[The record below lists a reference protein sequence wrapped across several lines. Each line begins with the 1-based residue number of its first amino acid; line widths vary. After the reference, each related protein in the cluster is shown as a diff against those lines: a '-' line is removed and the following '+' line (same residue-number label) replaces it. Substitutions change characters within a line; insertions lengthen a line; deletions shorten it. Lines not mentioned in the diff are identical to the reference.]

1 MTRATQP
8 YSLLALAAV
17 IAIAIATLIL
27 APEITSAGGNGG
39 GSGKLD
45 PADFSTTIDNP
56 LFPLSNLETK
66 VFEGEETDPD
76 TGEVV
81 TASLVSTVLPRSAHI
96 AGIDVLVL
104 EESAYEDGELIERA
118 LDYFAQ
124 HKDGTVYY
132 FGEDVDNYVD
142 GKVADHD
149 GSWRAGRDGAVQ
161 GIIMPAHPFL
171 NQIFNQENAPGVA
184 EDQSKVLALNES
196 VSTPA
201 GNFTSCLK
209 AEDTSPLDPGLAD
222 LKWYCPGVGLVRDEG
237 GPDSFIELVSY
248 ELNEN

>member
-8 YSLLALAAV
+8 YSLLALATV
-17 IAIAIATLIL
+17 VAIAITTLIL

-39 GSGKLD
+39 GAGKLD

-56 LFPLSNLETK
+56 KFPLSNLETK
-66 VFEGEETDPD
+66 VFEGQETDPD

-81 TASLVSTVLPRSAHI
+81 TASLISTVLPRSAHV

-118 LDYFAQ
+118 LDFFAQ

-132 FGEDVDNYVD
+132 FGEKVDNYED
-142 GKVADHD
+142 GKVVDHD
-149 GSWRAGRDGAVQ
+149 GSWLAGKDGAEP
-161 GIIMPAHPFL
+161 GIIMPAVPTVGHV
-171 NQIFNQENAPGVA
+171 FNQENAPGVA
-184 EDQSKVLALNES
+184 EDQAEILALNVS

-201 GNFTSCLK
+201 GDFTGCVK
-209 AEDTSPLDPGLAD
+209 TADTSPLDPGTID
-222 LKWYCPGVGLVRDEG
+222 FKWYCPGVGLVRDEG
-237 GPDSFIELVSY
+237 PDGFIELVSY
-248 ELNEN
+248 ATDE

>member
-8 YSLLALAAV
+8 HSLLALAAV

-39 GSGKLD
+39 GPGKLD

-76 TGEVV
+76 TGQVV
-81 TASLVSTVLPRSAHI
+81 TVSLISTVLPRSAHV

-118 LDYFAQ
+118 LDFFAQ
-124 HKDGTVYY
+124 HRDGTVYY
-132 FGEDVDNYVD
+132 FGEKVDNYED
-142 GKVADHD
+142 GKVVDHD
-149 GSWRAGRDGAVQ
+149 GSWLAGKDGAEP
-161 GIIMPAHPFL
+161 GIIMPAHPL
-171 NQIFNQENAPGVA
+171 VGQKFNQENAPGVA
-184 EDQSKVLALNES
+184 EDQAEVVAVNES
-196 VSTPA
+196 VSTLA
-201 GNFTSCLK
+201 EDFTGCIRTK
-209 AEDTSPLDPGLAD
+209 DTSPLDQGVVD
-222 LKWYCPGVGLVRDEG
+222 IKWYCPEIGLVRDEELG
-237 GPDSFIELVSY
+237 GSSFIELVSY
-248 ELNEN
+248 ETDE

>member
-1 MTRATQP
+1 MSRTTQLH
-8 YSLLALAAV
+8 SLLALAAV
-17 IAIAIATLIL
+17 ISVAIATLIL

-56 LFPLSNLETK
+56 LFPLSSLETK
-66 VFEGEETDPD
+66 VFEGPETDPD
-76 TGEVV
+76 TGDVV

-118 LDYFAQ
+118 LDFFAQ

-132 FGEDVDNYVD
+132 FGEKVDNYED

-149 GSWRAGRDGAVQ
+149 GSWLAGKDGAEP
-161 GIIMPAHPFL
+161 GIIMPAEPFVG
-171 NQIFNQENAPGVA
+171 QVFKQENAPGVA
-184 EDQSKVLALNES
+184 EDQAEILALDVS
-196 VSTPA
+196 ISTPA
-201 GNFTSCLK
+201 GNFTSCVK
-209 AEDTSPLDPGLAD
+209 TEDTSPLDPGVVD
-222 LKWYCPGVGLVRDEG
+222 VKWYCPDVGLVRDEG
-237 GPDSFIELVSY
+237 PDGFIELVSY
-248 ELNEN
+248 TTDE

>member
-8 YSLLALAAV
+8 YSLLALAV
-17 IAIAIATLIL
+17 VVAIAIATLIL

-66 VFEGEETDPD
+66 VFEGQETDPD

-81 TASLVSTVLPRSAHI
+81 TASLVSTVLPRSAHV

-132 FGEDVDNYVD
+132 FGEKVDNYVD

-149 GSWRAGRDGAVQ
+149 GSWLAGKDGAEP
-161 GIIMPAHPFL
+161 GIIMPTHPFV
-171 NQIFNQENAPGVA
+171 NQVFNQENAPGVA
-184 EDQSKVLALNES
+184 EDQVRVLALNES

-201 GNFTSCLK
+201 GNFTGCLK
-209 AEDTSPLDPGLAD
+209 AEDTSPLDPGVID

-237 GPDSFIELVSY
+237 RDGFIELVTY
-248 ELNEN
+248 ELNED